1 MTPRTITRQI
11 SLSVGFPRQE
21 YWSGFPPSPGDIP
34 DPGIEPRFPTLKAD
48 FFTIWATRPYK
59 VICQVPPW
67 WSSGKK
73 KKKKSAFQFRG
84 WELDPWSWN
93 IPCAMEQLSPYTV
106 TSEACVPRACAPQQE
121 KPLQWEAHAPRLE
134 SSPCWPQVEKAQAKQ
149 QRPRADKMQEVVKSW
164 EPQGKGWLYRKWW
177 KFGSIKADYHYEQ
190 DHTLIQHVHNSTK
203 SWRKQCFW
211 NLDRFGFTSWL
222 CSWFAQFC

>member
-1 MTPRTITRQI
+1 MDTNLPAN
-11 SLSVGFPRQE
+11 
-21 YWSGFPPSPGDIP
+21 PGDTVSIP
-34 DPGIEPRFPTLKAD
+34 GLGRFHM
-48 FFTIWATRPYK
+48 
-59 VICQVPPW
+59 
-67 WSSGKK
+67 
-73 KKKKSAFQFRG
+73 
-84 WELDPWSWN
+84 PWSMHHTHW
-93 IPCAMEQLSPYTV
+93 
-106 TSEACVPRACAPQQE
+106 ACVLPLLKPVYLEPVLHNRGSRRSE
-121 KPLQWEAHAPRLE
+121 KPVTARR
-134 SSPCWPQVEKAQAKQ
+134 SGPCWPQVEKAQAKQ